1 MAKHKFGGQLSPFF
15 WWLRAR
21 KSATASMTN
30 QH

>member
-21 KSATASMTN
+21 NSV
-30 QH
+30 HD